1 MHLLRASTG
10 SVAVVNEPTIWI
22 KRTCVV
28 AVAAVAAVA
37 AVVSFDHMRALA
49 SDAGEGWKA
58 WILPISVDGMLVS
71 ASLVML
77 TRKRAGQ
84 PVGALSWIGLVLG
97 LLVSLA
103 ANVAAAEPTLI
114 GRLVAAWPPVALGL
128 SYELLL
134 TLIRG
139 TAAVHE
145 PPEQQ
150 VVAAQLVVH
159 ERSGPLP
166 EAPPKRPRKL
176 LQDHVDEAREHLGP
190 DVKVTP
196 AWVREVTDC
205 SRGLSTKIA
214 AALKAGMP

>member
-1 MHLLRASTG
+1 MHLLGASAG

-84 PVGALSWIGLVLG
+84 PVSALAWSGLILG

-134 TLIRG
+134 TLIRE
-139 TAAVHE
+139 TATVHEPAEQQLLEVPSAVHE
-145 PPEQQ
+145 RVDPPAE
-150 VVAAQLVVH
+150 V
-159 ERSGPLP
+159 
-166 EAPPKRPRKL
+166 PPKRPRKL
-176 LQDHVDEAREHLGP
+176 MQDYINEAREHLGP
-190 DVKVTP
+190 DVNITP
-196 AWVREVTDC
+196 AWVREVTNC
-205 SRGLSTKIA
+205 SRGLSPKIA
-214 AALKAGMP
+214 AKLKAEMK

>member
-1 MHLLRASTG
+1 M
-10 SVAVVNEPTIWI
+10 NEPTIWI

-84 PVGALSWIGLVLG
+84 PVGALAWIGLVLG

-134 TLIRG
+134 TLIRE
-139 TAAVHE
+139 TATVHE
-145 PPEQQ
+145 LSDQRVVEAASIVHEQQ
-150 VVAAQLVVH
+150 A
-159 ERSGPLP
+159 PLP
-166 EAPPKRPRKL
+166 EAPPKRSRKL
-176 LQDHVDEAREHLGP
+176 LRDYVNEAREHLGP
-190 DVKVTP
+190 DVNITP
-196 AWVREVTDC
+196 AWVREVTNC
-205 SRGLSTKIA
+205 SRGLSPKIA
-214 AALKAGMP
+214 ATLRAGVQ

>member
-1 MHLLRASTG
+1 MT
-10 SVAVVNEPTIWI
+10 PIWI

-58 WILPISVDGMLVS
+58 WILPVSVDGMLVS

-77 TRKRAGQ
+77 TRKRANQ
-84 PVGALSWIGLVLG
+84 PVGLLAWAGLVLG

-134 TLIRG
+134 TLIRE
-139 TAAVHE
+139 TVTVHE
-145 PPEQQ
+145 PVQLH
-150 VVAAQLVVH
+150 VVNDVEPVH
-159 ERSGPLP
+159 KGVEADVRERRHPNR
-166 EAPPKRPRKL
+166 KRSRKL
-176 LQDHVDEAREHLGP
+176 LDDYVAEAREHLRPG
-190 DVKVTP
+190 VNVTP

-205 SRGLSTKIA
+205 SRGLSSKIA
-214 AALKAGMP
+214 ATLKAGMQG

>member
-1 MHLLRASTG
+1 VHLLRASAG

-77 TRKRAGQ
+77 TRKRACQ
-84 PVGALSWIGLVLG
+84 PVGALAWSGLVLG

-134 TLIRG
+134 TLIRE
-139 TAAVHE
+139 TATVHE
-145 PPEQQ
+145 LSDQRIVE
-150 VVAAQLVVH
+150 AAPIVH
-159 ERSGPLP
+159 EHQTPLP
-166 EAPPKRPRKL
+166 EASPKRSRKL
-176 LQDHVDEAREHLGP
+176 VQDYVNEAREHLSP
-190 DVKVTP
+190 DVNITP
-196 AWVREVTDC
+196 AWVREVTNC
-205 SRGLSTKIA
+205 SRGLSPKIA
-214 AALKAGMP
+214 ATLRAGVQ

>member
-1 MHLLRASTG
+1 M
-10 SVAVVNEPTIWI
+10 VVVNEPAIWI
-22 KRTCVV
+22 KPTCVV

-84 PVGALSWIGLVLG
+84 PVGALAWIGLVLG

-114 GRLVAAWPPVALGL
+114 GRLVAAWPPGRA
-128 SYELLL
+128 
-134 TLIRG
+134 
-139 TAAVHE
+139 
-145 PPEQQ
+145 
-150 VVAAQLVVH
+150 
-159 ERSGPLP
+159 
-166 EAPPKRPRKL
+166 RPVL
-176 LQDHVDEAREHLGP
+176 
-190 DVKVTP
+190 
-196 AWVREVTDC
+196 
-205 SRGLSTKIA
+205 
-214 AALKAGMP
+214 

>member
-10 SVAVVNEPTIWI
+10 TVAVVNEPTIWI

-84 PVGALSWIGLVLG
+84 PVGALAWIGLVLG

-134 TLIRG
+134 TLVRE
-139 TAAVHE
+139 TATVHE
-145 PPEQQ
+145 PADQQ
-150 VVAAQLVVH
+150 IVEIASTVH
-159 ERSGPLP
+159 EHVAPYP
-166 EAPPKRPRKL
+166 ATPPKRSRKL
-176 LQDHVDEAREHLGP
+176 LQDYVNEAREHLAP
-190 DVKVTP
+190 DVNVTP
-196 AWVREVTDC
+196 AWVREVTNC
-205 SRGLSTKIA
+205 SRGLSPKVA
-214 AALKAGMP
+214 AAVKEGMQ

>member
-1 MHLLRASTG
+1 MQLLRTSAR

-84 PVGALSWIGLVLG
+84 PVGALAWSGLVLG

-114 GRLVAAWPPVALGL
+114 GRLVAAWPPIALGL

-134 TLIRG
+134 TLIRE
-139 TAAVHE
+139 TATVHE
-145 PPEQQ
+145 LAEQQ
-150 VVAAQLVVH
+150 VVATQSVVH
-159 ERSGPLP
+159 ERLEPRPKAL
-166 EAPPKRPRKL
+166 PKRPRKL
-176 LQDHVDEAREHLGP
+176 LQDYVNEAREHLGP
-190 DVKVTP
+190 DVNVTP

-205 SRGLSTKIA
+205 SRGLSPKIA
-214 AALKAGMP
+214 ATLKADLQ

>member
-1 MHLLRASTG
+1 M
-10 SVAVVNEPTIWI
+10 NEPTIWI

-77 TRKRAGQ
+77 ARKRAGQ
-84 PVGALSWIGLVLG
+84 PVGALAWIGLILG

-103 ANVAAAEPTLI
+103 ANVAAAEPTLV

-134 TLIRG
+134 TLIRE
-139 TAAVHE
+139 TSTVHE
-145 PPEQQ
+145 PADQQ
-150 VVAAQLVVH
+150 VVAAQPVVH
-159 ERSGPLP
+159 EHLVPLP
-166 EAPPKRPRKL
+166 QAPPKRSRKL
-176 LQDHVDEAREHLGP
+176 LQDYLNEAREHLGP
-190 DVKVTP
+190 DVNVTP
-196 AWVREVTDC
+196 AWVREVTSC
-205 SRGLSTKIA
+205 SRGLSSKIA
-214 AALKAGMP
+214 ASLKTGMQ

>member
-1 MHLLRASTG
+1 M
-10 SVAVVNEPTIWI
+10 NEPTIWI

-84 PVGALSWIGLVLG
+84 AVGALAWIGLVLG

-134 TLIRG
+134 TLIRE

-145 PPEQQ
+145 PIPHQ
-150 VVAAQLVVH
+150 VVAAQPVVH
-159 ERSGPLP
+159 ERLEPLP
-166 EAPPKRPRKL
+166 KAPPKRPRKL
-176 LQDHVDEAREHLGP
+176 LQDYVNEAREHLGP
-190 DVKVTP
+190 DVNVTP

-205 SRGLSTKIA
+205 SRGLSPKIA
-214 AALKAGMP
+214 ATLKADLQ

>member
-1 MHLLRASTG
+1 M
-10 SVAVVNEPTIWI
+10 AVVNESAIWI

-49 SDAGEGWKA
+49 LDAGEGWKA

-84 PVGALSWIGLVLG
+84 PVGALAWTGLVLG

-134 TLIRG
+134 TLIRE
-139 TAAVHE
+139 TASVHE
-145 PPEQQ
+145 PADQQ
-150 VVAAQLVVH
+150 VVEVAPTVH
-159 ERSGPLP
+159 EHLAPLT
-166 EAPPKRPRKL
+166 EAPPKRSRKL
-176 LQDHVDEAREHLGP
+176 LQDYVNEAREHLSP

-196 AWVREVTDC
+196 AWVREVTNC
-205 SRGLSTKIA
+205 SRGLSPKIA
-214 AALKAGMP
+214 ATLRAGMQ